1 MRELGGGG
9 GALRRIGREER
20 VGVFLRFTETIP
32 IFIKNSFHLQSNFRM
47 DTLLMQTAAVSVS
60 IMFY

>member
-32 IFIKNSFHLQSNFRM
+32 IFIKKQFPFTVKFQNGHPVNADSCS
-47 DTLLMQTAAVSVS
+47 
-60 IMFY
+60 